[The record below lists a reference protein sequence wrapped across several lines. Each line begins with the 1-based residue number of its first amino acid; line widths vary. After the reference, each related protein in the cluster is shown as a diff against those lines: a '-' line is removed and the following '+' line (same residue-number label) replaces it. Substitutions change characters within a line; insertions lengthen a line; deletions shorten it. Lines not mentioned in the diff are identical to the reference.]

1 MIATDSSV
9 ENMGAD
15 AFAIVQGAFTPP
27 GSITSLVSWKLPYK
41 IGRNVRLCAAMPAES
56 MPPAMCWLWP
66 EAATILRQPP
76 LPEILTALLG
86 PDAGLVRSLLVSPR
100 HSPANSDG
108 KQRG

>member
-1 MIATDSSV
+1 
-9 ENMGAD
+9 
-15 AFAIVQGAFTPP
+15 
-27 GSITSLVSWKLPYK
+27 
-41 IGRNVRLCAAMPAES
+41 